1 VHSNDSTSLSPSN
14 LRFAEPTL
22 VGQVDVHEEP
32 ADRVYSSS
40 TEDSVDSMA
49 ALMKRKNYTQNDAEM
64 SSLTFS
70 FPYNPSLN
78 AGSRAFEAFVRP
90 SPILIAGTPKS
101 YGFDMRSC
109 RFSLSMIPYNHEPL
123 EGGPT
128 EIFVPE
134 YLFQDCEPEIWVS
147 SGRWIMCRPGQV
159 LRWWHAGSGEQTL
172 KISSGYKR
180 DGLVGTMDDDAEGW
194 YYWNGKCQIM

>member
-1 VHSNDSTSLSPSN
+1 MHNNNSTESATASLKIT
-14 LRFAEPTL
+14 EPIL
-22 VGQVDVHEEP
+22 VEQIDVREES
-32 ADRVYSSS
+32 ADRICSGS
-40 TEDSVDSMA
+40 TEVSVGDMA
-49 ALMKRKNYTQNDAEM
+49 ALMMRKNYTQSDAEM

-78 AGSRAFEAFVRP
+78 DGSRAFEAFVRP
-90 SPILIAGTPKS
+90 SPILIAGTPKL

-109 RFSLSMIPYNHEPL
+109 RFSLTMVPYTHEPP
-123 EGGPT
+123 EDAPT

-147 SGRWIMCRPGQV
+147 SGRWIMYRPGQV

-180 DGLVGTMDDDAEGW
+180 EGLVGTMDDDVEGW
-194 YYWNGKCQIM
+194 YYWDRKCQIM

>member
-1 VHSNDSTSLSPSN
+1 VHRNNSTGSTPVILKSTEPSLV
-14 LRFAEPTL
+14 EQT
-22 VGQVDVHEEP
+22 DVREEP
-32 ADRVYSSS
+32 ADRIYSGQ
-40 TEDSVDSMA
+40 TEISVGSMA
-49 ALMKRKNYTQNDAEM
+49 ALMKRKNHTQSDAEM

-90 SPILIAGTPKS
+90 SPILVAGTPKS

-109 RFSLSMIPYNHEPL
+109 RFSLTMVPYTCEPP
-123 EGGPT
+123 EDAPT

-147 SGRWIMCRPGQV
+147 SGQWIMYRPGQV
-159 LRWWHAGSGEQTL
+159 LRWWHAGSAEQTL

-180 DGLVGTMDDDAEGW
+180 DGFVGIADNDVEGW
-194 YYWNGKCQIM
+194 YYWNGKCKIM